1 MPILTSG
8 LVAAN
13 STLTQLS
20 RSELDAVAKQLTT
33 AHDKRLTALENELG
47 DRLYSML
54 DSFRRTYGVDYHPHA
69 IEHRTDLSL

>member
-1 MPILTSG
+1 MPISTSG
-8 LVAAN
+8 LAAAN

-33 AHDKRLTALENELG
+33 AHDKHLTALENELG
-47 DRLYSML
+47 DRLYNML